1 MRDVAVLSFAE
12 TPGGI
17 RDADETE
24 MLFEVI
30 GAAIADSGLTRRQIG
45 FTVSGS
51 CDFVVGRPFS
61 FVTALDAAG
70 AWPPIAESHVEMDGA
85 WALHEAWVHL
95 QTGEVDAALIY
106 AFGRSSLGPLRDV
119 LTLQLDPYLVAPLRP
134 DALAVARLQARALI
148 DAGRAG
154 EADFPG
160 DDEPLAEDGAAAMVI
175 AAGELAAR
183 GRAWIRGIDHR
194 IEAQSLGAR
203 DLTRSPSTKQA
214 AARAGAFARP
224 VDHAELHT
232 PFRHQ
237 GIILREALGLET
249 AHTAAA
255 PIMVAGLARV
265 GHAARAILDG
275 RAGRALAHAT
285 SGPCLQQNLVCVLEA
300 A

>member
-1 MRDVAVLSFAE
+1 MRDVAVLAFAE
-12 TPGGI
+12 TRGQG
-17 RDADETE
+17 DVDETE

-30 GAAIADSGLTRRQIG
+30 GAAVRDSGLERRQIG

-70 AWPPIAESHVEMDGA
+70 AWPPIAESHLEMDGA
-85 WALHEAWVHL
+85 WALHEAWVQL
-95 QTGEVDAALIY
+95 QTGEVDAALVY
-106 AFGRSSLGPLRDV
+106 AFSRSSLGPLRDV
-119 LTLQLDPYLVAPLRP
+119 LALQLDPYLVAPLGP
-134 DALAVARLQARALI
+134 DALALARLQARALI
-148 DAGRAG
+148 DAGRAA
-154 EADFPG
+154 EADLPG

-175 AAGELAAR
+175 AAGPLAAR

-194 IEAQSLGAR
+194 IEGQSLGAR
-203 DLTRSPSTKQA
+203 DLTRSPSTRLA
-214 AARAGAFARP
+214 AARAGAFAGA
-224 VDHAELHT
+224 VDHAELHA

-237 GIILREALGLET
+237 PIILREALGLET
-249 AHTAAA
+249 ARTGAA

-275 RAGRALAHAT
+275 RARRALAHAT

-300 A
+300 T